1 MNVVMGALV
10 FWWSLDGQSV
20 LRGGKTEQKRFSADC
35 SVDRMNN
42 VKPGCR
48 PAADSAVFYAPPLGV
63 SKLRS
68 SQLVT
73 ELPCNVNAVQAGRRR
88 RMRTSGARL
97 QMSHPEKPYP
107 GMRRGGGEGG

>member
-68 SQLVT
+68 SQSCPVMLMQ
-73 ELPCNVNAVQAGRRR
+73 CRQ
-88 RMRTSGARL
+88 
-97 QMSHPEKPYP
+97 
-107 GMRRGGGEGG
+107 GGGGGCAQAVPVFKCHTQRNPIQG